1 MGITIRQHLRHLASR
16 LVVGTVVGACVTA
29 GVAAPSLASS
39 APRHQR
45 AVTDVVLDVANL
57 GKFAALKYCATK
69 TFAAD
74 PDSVRVLYGVRQLSS
89 LTASSRTFVLRN
101 GAGQVML
108 CDLFGKDRP
117 AILPPPTTSSTRPAV
132 FFTNGQRRW
141 SCDGTTLKSFKMTNW
156 LKVQDPVRTARVRYT
171 VNGVSGP
178 WFTAA
183 RQGRFIHL
191 QSWMGPTVANDVLKV
206 EMQLL
211 DGSGNPVTVQG
222 VPSGPRKLDG
232 CGSSV
237 VIG

>member
-1 MGITIRQHLRHLASR
+1 MARTVITDVRRLAR
-16 LVVGTVVGACVTA
+16 RALVGTVAAAALTA
-29 GVAAPSLASS
+29 GVAAPSLATAASTS
-39 APRHQR
+39 APTV
-45 AVTDVVLDVANL
+45 ADVNLDVANL

-74 PDSVRVLYGVRQLSS
+74 PDTVRVLYGVRQLSS

-156 LKVQDPVRTARVRYT
+156 LRVQDPVRTARVRYT